1 MQDLIKK
8 FENIHRSLHSIKD
21 SLRGVNTPFDV
32 ETKVATALTLCVL
45 PSSVGF
51 LESYLKDRICTYFG
65 ILTGTASAGSWMFLS
80 GLLTLGSFENVRE
93 LAFRARI
100 SVFTEDNITSILR
113 KEYLNQIEK
122 LVHFLK
128 EDLVNEIIKI
138 QENITT
144 MQNVLFSCKFEEEI
158 WISLRS
164 IVIEKIQCLQKIGR
178 IDRTTE

>member
-100 SVFTEDNITSILR
+100 SVLPR
-113 KEYLNQIEK
+113 
-122 LVHFLK
+122 
-128 EDLVNEIIKI
+128 II
-138 QENITT
+138 
-144 MQNVLFSCKFEEEI
+144 
-158 WISLRS
+158 
-164 IVIEKIQCLQKIGR
+164 
-178 IDRTTE
+178 